1 MKSDSNRR
9 HHRCHHIRARASAQ
23 LGERRAAHVEDVQRL
38 VRLVERAPRLA
49 NSRIDVLAVRRHGRP
64 ELLELLTRRVGRLHR
79 LAEIVAGL
87 DAHADPRCCQARERP
102 MISLQKFCST

>member
-49 NSRIDVLAVRRHGRP
+49 NSRIDVLAVRRHDRP
-64 ELLELLTRRVGRLHR
+64 EHPSCSRAALVVSIAWRRSWLGSMLTPTRDAAKPERGR
-79 LAEIVAGL
+79 
-87 DAHADPRCCQARERP
+87 
-102 MISLQKFCST
+102 